1 MATVT
6 LHVFDS
12 VGLYRFVAVCL
23 NSLLRI
29 ILSLEVLRLTD
40 HRLSSRADARDL
52 RFLAALEMTRPQGTR
67 EKG

>member
-29 ILSLEVLRLTD
+29 ILS
-40 HRLSSRADARDL
+40 RLSSRADARDL